1 MKIYCIVFETYK
13 GEYIDTIIKFV
24 SASSREKALEAFNN
38 SCKRRHYYTRVSKIV
53 EVMNGISFSVDY
65 LF

>member
-13 GEYIDTIIKFV
+13 GEDIDTMIKFV

-38 SCKRRHYYTRVSKIV
+38 SCKRRCYYASVSKVV
-53 EVMNGISFSVDY
+53 EVMNGISFSMDY